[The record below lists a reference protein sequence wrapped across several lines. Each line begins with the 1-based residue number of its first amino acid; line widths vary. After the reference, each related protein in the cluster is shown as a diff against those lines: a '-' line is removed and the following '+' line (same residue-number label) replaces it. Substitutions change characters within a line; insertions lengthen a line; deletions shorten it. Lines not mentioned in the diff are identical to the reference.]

1 MRQVT
6 LGEFLTD
13 SELRQIETMKDRR
26 RVRDEIIKPNIDRIN
41 KVLGQENDVDYLSL
55 AIEYAM
61 VARRVWP

>member
-41 KVLGQENDVDYLSL
+41 KVLGQENDADYLSL

>member
-1 MRQVT
+1 
-6 LGEFLTD
+6 
-13 SELRQIETMKDRR
+13 MKERR

-41 KVLGQENDVDYLSL
+41 KTLGQENDVDYLSL

>member
-13 SELRQIETMKDRR
+13 SELEQIKAMRDRR
-26 RVRDEIIKPNIDRIN
+26 RVRDEILKPNIERIN
-41 KVLGQENDVDYLSL
+41 KTLGQENDVDYLAL

-61 VARRVWP
+61 IALRVWP